1 MDREIRKGSI
11 DILLLNLL
19 THRDMYGYEMV
30 NVLKEKSNQLYEMGE
45 GTLYPALKRMEKK
58 GWVTSYWKEKD
69 QGRRK
74 YYHLEDEGKAI
85 LEQKLEEWSRVH
97 ELILDTSGDGK

>member
-19 THRDMYGYEMV
+19 SQQDMYGYEMAKL
-30 NVLKEKSNQLYEMGE
+30 LKEKSNQFYSMGE

-58 GWVTSYWKEKD
+58 GWIYSYWQETD
-69 QGRRK
+69 SGRRK
-74 YYHLEDEGKAI
+74 YYQLQE
-85 LEQKLEEWSRVH
+85 
-97 ELILDTSGDGK
+97 DGKMTLEKKLKEWNRVNDLIIQTTGDLK

>member
-19 THRDMYGYEMV
+19 TQQDMYGYEMV
-30 NVLKEKSNQLYEMGE
+30 HVLKEKSNQLYNMGE

-58 GWVTSYWKEKD
+58 DWVSSYWQETAN
-69 QGRRK
+69 GRRK
-74 YYHLEDEGKAI
+74 YYHLEEEGERI
-85 LEQKLEEWSRVH
+85 LEKKLDEWNRVH
-97 ELILDTSGDGK
+97 ELILETSRDSK